1 MMSGANADTRSGDVI
16 GVAVDTIAD
25 QIQFYL
31 NGNLIATGIKKPSDF
46 SKLHAFVSLFHHST
60 AVTLVEK
67 YDYYQLNK

>member
-16 GVAVDTIAD
+16 GVVVDTIAD

-31 NGNLIATGIKKPSDF
+31 NGNLIATGIKKPSHF
-46 SKLHAFVSLFHHST
+46 SKFHAFVSLFHHST